1 MCRREEAGRLRCNTP
16 AFVISVNVQ
25 MKLMKGDIGD
35 LSREERWG
43 EMQGEDLKK
52 TETES
57 DLVAL
62 LKGQGN
68 QTGHAVL

>member
-1 MCRREEAGRLRCNTP
+1 
-16 AFVISVNVQ
+16 
-25 MKLMKGDIGD
+25 MKVMKSDIRV
-35 LSREERWG
+35 LSREEGWG
-43 EMQGEDLKK
+43 GMWGEDLKK

-68 QTGHAVL
+68 QTEQAVL

>member
-1 MCRREEAGRLRCNTP
+1 MGRLRCRTP
-16 AFVISVNVQ
+16 AFVISVHVQ
-25 MKLMKGDIGD
+25 MKVMKRDIPV
-35 LSREERWG
+35 LSRQEGWG
-43 EMQGEDLKK
+43 GMCGEDLKK

-68 QTGHAVL
+68 QTEQAVL